1 MMMEY
6 ISNFRRRYH
15 HELSNRMEI
24 DRGASMPG
32 NLADVKLVRCCT
44 KLVAITVPIYAITL
58 LEYPPFVFV
67 SSRPRLAAGRSWRRR
82 IRTR

>member
-1 MMMEY
+1 MGVSIKKQQIEQARPMMMEY

-44 KLVAITVPIYAITL
+44 KLVAITVPIYAITV
-58 LEYPPFVFV
+58 LEYPPFVLGCV
-67 SSRPRLAAGRSWRRR
+67 
-82 IRTR
+82 